1 MTAIVGVL
9 NKHAVAIA
17 ADSAITTSGP
27 MGRKVLNRGNK
38 IFMLS
43 KYHPVAI
50 MIYNS
55 ASFMGVPWDIIIK
68 LYRKQLGDTSFSYLS
83 EYKDNF
89 IQFLEKSNFFSDVD
103 THLSCLHSCAYHLI
117 IEDIGNEAGRLC
129 GGITDDTKDNV
140 LKQMKILIDKYI
152 DVLSEYETLSN
163 FSSYSI
169 DKFRGYAKDV
179 FDDLLKSMSYLN
191 PDSDFRDK
199 CEQLVFD
206 FIRTE
211 HPYTP
216 FTGLIFTGFGEDEI
230 YPVLCP
236 VNISFVVDGILRYYD
251 DKQNEVHISSEEAP
265 CAIVPFAQTDVM
277 NTILGG
283 IDPGLEKIYI
293 TNFKNAIIKYGQII
307 ASKIEDTNQ
316 TLADII
322 RSLDISPLVE
332 EYIKSNNKIRRDK
345 YIIPLI
351 RAISSLEKEDLID
364 VAESLISLTSLKRRM
379 TFAEESVGGPVDVA
393 VISKGDGF
401 IWIKRKHYFDPKLNN
416 HFFDN
421 YYKQ

>member
-55 ASFMGVPWDIIIK
+55 AAFMGVPWDIIIK
-68 LYRKQLGDTSFSYLS
+68 LYRKNLGNKSFGHLS
-83 EYKDNF
+83 EYKKDF
-89 IQFLEKSNFFSDVD
+89 IRFLEESNFFSGVE

-117 IEDIGNEAGRLC
+117 IEEIGHEAGRLS
-129 GGITDDTKDNV
+129 GGITDATKDNV
-140 LKQMKILIDKYI
+140 LKQMKVLIDRYI
-152 DVLSEYETLSN
+152 AALSKCNPLSN

-169 DKFRGYAKDV
+169 DQFRVYAKDV
-179 FDDLLKSMSYLN
+179 FDDLLKSMSSLN
-191 PDSDFRDK
+191 PDSDFRTK

-211 HPYTP
+211 HPYTL
-216 FTGLIFTGFGEDEI
+216 FTGLIFTGYGEDEI
-230 YPVLCP
+230 YPGLCP
-236 VNISFVVDGILRYYD
+236 VNVSFVIDGILRYYD
-251 DKQNEVHISSEEAP
+251 DRQNEVHISEEEHS
-265 CAIVPFAQTDVM
+265 AIIPFAQTDVM

-283 IDPGLEKIYI
+283 IDPMLEKIYI
-293 TNFKNAIIKYGQII
+293 TNFRDSIIKYGQII
-307 ASKIEDTNQ
+307 ASKIENTNHE
-316 TLADII
+316 LAEAI
-322 RSLDISPLVE
+322 RSLDISPLVK
-332 EYIKSNNKIRRDK
+332 EYVESNNKIRQDY
-345 YIIPLI
+345 YIMPLV

-416 HFFDN
+416 HFFEN
-421 YYKQ
+421 YYK

>member
-27 MGRKVLNRGNK
+27 SGRKVLNRGNK

-43 KYHPVAI
+43 KYHPVGI

-68 LYRKQLGDTSFSYLS
+68 LYRKKLGNTSFPHLS
-83 EYKDNF
+83 DYKDDF
-89 IQFLEKSNFFSDVD
+89 IQFLKGANFFSGAD
-103 THLSCLHSCAYHLI
+103 THLSYLYLCAYHLI
-117 IEDIGNEAGRLC
+117 IEDIGNEAGRLS
-129 GGITDDTKDNV
+129 GGITDATKDDV
-140 LKQMKILIDKYI
+140 LKRMKVLIDGYINVFNKYKP
-152 DVLSEYETLSN
+152 LSS
-163 FSSYSI
+163 FSSYDI
-169 DKFRGYAKDV
+169 DKFRIYAKDV
-179 FDDLLKSMSYLN
+179 FDKLLKSMSYLN
-191 PDSDFRDK
+191 PDNDFRDK
-199 CEQLVFD
+199 CEQLIFN
-206 FIRTE
+206 FIRAE
-211 HPYTP
+211 HPYIS
-216 FTGLIFTGFGEDEI
+216 FTGLIFAGFGEDEI
-230 YPVLCP
+230 YPALCP
-236 VNISFVVDGILRYYD
+236 VNISFVIDGILRYYD
-251 DKQNEVHISSEEAP
+251 DKHNEVHISEDEHS
-265 CAIVPFAQTDVM
+265 AIAPFAQTDVM

-283 IDPGLEKIYI
+283 IDPELENIYI
-293 TNFKNAIIKYGQII
+293 TNFKSSIIKYGSII
-307 ASKIEDTNQ
+307 ASRIESTNRP
-316 TLADII
+316 LADAI

-332 EYIKSNNKIRRDK
+332 EYKDSINKIRRDN
-345 YIIPLI
+345 YIIPLV

-416 HFFDN
+416 HFFEN
-421 YYKQ
+421 YYK